1 MITRRKIMAKKL
13 FSVKS
18 KITAL
23 ALSVLLLIGTVPI
36 QVSAAQTS
44 SDVTLLNGMN
54 KDADIKFVE
63 FGNSDKQLA
72 VMLVDDKGEEAYF
85 RQLCQSIITDETS
98 VSIPR
103 SIKDDNTT
111 DLQPFVYSQSESPSK
126 NDIIITWTD
135 ADKKFDSNITAEEI
149 AGSMRISIAVMN
161 SESHDFPFGAYN
173 ISVGKNANE
182 GNNVCYYKSRVTK
195 LGDKILITWAVCKN
209 VENNNGCFSIEG
221 MYYNPT
227 DNTFSTD
234 TNEKDNNGKLLPM
247 SFVKNRNYIS
257 DYSVADINGKTAVL
271 FQEATEGTPRMAV
284 EMYTSVINP
293 EGTFPFTVKE
303 SDKNRDLNL
312 AVSNTVT
319 NLVPSGKYTSLVE
332 SSMPCLTY
340 YCNGNLYTV
349 SPANGTPEGWRTAP
363 FLDVS
368 ETGDTKYSFIIKNNV
383 VQYISAL
390 QLTPLK
396 TNLKEVTYGGKTYT
410 KTEDEKWI
418 DKDGKTAELYQH
430 DIRLYYKG
438 ADDNQMSLLPL
449 PLLDTDENFITC
461 MPSFVIDSKNRL
473 ATIWAYGKPSESYI
487 NLYHTIYSQEN
498 LLKANYRAVNEATA
512 RANALNKGDY
522 SDFSAV
528 ENAINS
534 VVYDK
539 TYKEQ
544 TTVNAYADAI
554 ENAINSLTLRSADY
568 TEVNAAISRAN
579 ELDENLYKD
588 FTAVENAI
596 NAVDRTKNFKEQTE
610 VDDMARAI
618 NDAIAALEYK
628 DADYS
633 ETDKA
638 IAKANALNP
647 DDYKDFSA
655 VDSAVNAVVRGKNI
669 TEQSEVDAMAKAI
682 EDAIAAL
689 QYKDADYTKVDVAI
703 AKANALKKDEYKDFS
718 GVEAAVNAVVRGKN
732 ITEQSE
738 VDAMAQAIEDAI
750 AALQYKDADYT
761 KVDAAITKANALKKD
776 EYKDFSAV
784 EAAVNAVVRGKKIT
798 EQSEVDKMAKAI
810 EDAIAALQY
819 KDADYTKVDAAIAKA
834 NALKKDDYKDFSG
847 VDTAVKAVIRG
858 KNITEQSEVDK
869 MAKAIEDAIAA
880 LKYKD
885 ADYTKV
891 DAAIAK
897 ADALNKNDY
906 KDFSGVEAAVKAVV
920 RGKNITEQ
928 SEVDKMAKTIE
939 DAIAALEK
947 KPASTKPGTSDKSPL
962 TGNTSNLAL
971 WISLL
976 LASGGATL
984 ATTVASRKKKYNR

>member
-1 MITRRKIMAKKL
+1 MAKKL

-135 ADKKFDSNITAEEI
+135 ADKKFDSNTTAEEI

-173 ISVGKNANE
+173 ISVGKGENANE

-209 VENNNGCFSIEG
+209 VENNNGFFSIEG

-227 DNTFSTD
+227 DNTFSTV
-234 TNEKDNNGKLLPM
+234 TNERDSNGNLLPM

-271 FQEATEGTPRMAV
+271 FQEATDGTRIAD
-284 EMYTSVINP
+284 EMYTAVMNP

-340 YCNGNLYTV
+340 YCNGNLYSV
-349 SPANGTPEGWRTAP
+349 SPTNSTPEGWRAAV

-368 ETGDTKYSFIIKNNV
+368 ETGDTKYSFVIKNSV

-410 KTEDEKWI
+410 KTEDGKWI

-487 NLYHTIYSQEN
+487 SLYHTIYSQEN
-498 LLKANYRAVNEATA
+498 LLKANYSAVNEATA
-512 RANALNKGDY
+512 RANALNKDDY

-544 TTVNAYADAI
+544 TTVNLYAQNI

-610 VDDMARAI
+610 VDDMAKSI

-628 DADYS
+628 DADYT

-655 VDSAVNAVVRGKNI
+655 VK
-669 TEQSEVDAMAKAI
+669 
-682 EDAIAAL
+682 
-689 QYKDADYTKVDVAI
+689 
-703 AKANALKKDEYKDFS
+703 
-718 GVEAAVNAVVRGKN
+718 AAVNAVVRGKN
-732 ITEQSE
+732 ITEQAE
-738 VDAMAQAIEDAI
+738 VNLMAE
-750 AALQYKDADYT
+750 
-761 KVDAAITKANALKKD
+761 
-776 EYKDFSAV
+776 
-784 EAAVNAVVRGKKIT
+784 
-798 EQSEVDKMAKAI
+798 
-810 EDAIAALQY
+810 
-819 KDADYTKVDAAIAKA
+819 
-834 NALKKDDYKDFSG
+834 
-847 VDTAVKAVIRG
+847 
-858 KNITEQSEVDK
+858 NI
-869 MAKAIEDAIAA
+869 
-880 LKYKD
+880 
-885 ADYTKV
+885 
-891 DAAIAK
+891 
-897 ADALNKNDY
+897 NN
-906 KDFSGVEAAVKAVV
+906 
-920 RGKNITEQ
+920 
-928 SEVDKMAKTIE
+928 
-939 DAIAALEK
+939 AIAALEK
-947 KPASTKPGTSDKSPL
+947 KPKPNNEKPEEKAEQKAETKANNIKKAQTKSPE
-962 TGNTSNLAL
+962 TGSSALAVSAL
-971 WISLL
+971 SITAGVFIL
-976 LASGGATL
+976 G
-984 ATTVASRKKKYNR
+984 RKKRKK

>member
-1 MITRRKIMAKKL
+1 MAKKL

-23 ALSVLLLIGTVPI
+23 ALCVLLLIGTVPI

-72 VMLVDDKGEEAYF
+72 VMLADDNGEEAYF
-85 RQLCQSIITDETS
+85 RQLCQSITDETS

-149 AGSMRISIAVMN
+149 AGSMRIGIAVMN
-161 SESHDFPFGAYN
+161 SKSHDFPFGAYN
-173 ISVGKNANE
+173 ISVGKNANG

-195 LGDKILITWAVCKN
+195 LGDKILVTWAVCKN
-209 VENNNGCFSIEG
+209 VENNNGFFSIEG

-227 DNTFSTD
+227 DNTFSTA
-234 TNEKDNNGKLLPM
+234 TNERDSNGKLLPM

-293 EGTFPFTVKE
+293 EGTYPFTVKE

-340 YCNGNLYTV
+340 YCNGNLYSV
-349 SPANGTPEGWRTAP
+349 SPANGTPEGWRATP

-368 ETGDTKYSFIIKNNV
+368 ETGDTKYSFIIKNSV

-430 DIRLYYKG
+430 DVRLYYKG

-487 NLYHTIYSQEN
+487 SLYHTIYSQEN
-498 LLKANYRAVNEATA
+498 LLKANYSAVNAATA
-512 RANALNKGDY
+512 RANALNKSDY

-579 ELDENLYKD
+579 EPDKNLYKD

-596 NAVDRTKNFKEQTE
+596 NAVDRTKNFKDQTE
-610 VDDMARAI
+610 VNDMARAI

-628 DADYS
+628 DADYT

-655 VDSAVNAVVRGKNI
+655 V
-669 TEQSEVDAMAKAI
+669 
-682 EDAIAAL
+682 
-689 QYKDADYTKVDVAI
+689 
-703 AKANALKKDEYKDFS
+703 
-718 GVEAAVNAVVRGKN
+718 EAAVNAVVRGKN
-732 ITEQSE
+732 ITEQAE
-738 VDAMAQAIEDAI
+738 VDLMAENI
-750 AALQYKDADYT
+750 
-761 KVDAAITKANALKKD
+761 N
-776 EYKDFSAV
+776 
-784 EAAVNAVVRGKKIT
+784 NAV
-798 EQSEVDKMAKAI
+798 
-810 EDAIAALQY
+810 
-819 KDADYTKVDAAIAKA
+819 
-834 NALKKDDYKDFSG
+834 
-847 VDTAVKAVIRG
+847 
-858 KNITEQSEVDK
+858 
-869 MAKAIEDAIAA
+869 
-880 LKYKD
+880 
-885 ADYTKV
+885 
-891 DAAIAK
+891 
-897 ADALNKNDY
+897 
-906 KDFSGVEAAVKAVV
+906 
-920 RGKNITEQ
+920 
-928 SEVDKMAKTIE
+928 
-939 DAIAALEK
+939 AALEK
-947 KPASTKPGTSDKSPL
+947 KPKPSNEKPKEKAEQKTDTKVNNIKKAQTKSPE
-962 TGNTSNLAL
+962 TGSSALAVSAL
-971 WISLL
+971 SITAGIFIL
-976 LASGGATL
+976 G
-984 ATTVASRKKKYNR
+984 RKKRKK

>member
-1 MITRRKIMAKKL
+1 MAKKL

-23 ALSVLLLIGTVPI
+23 ALCVLLLIGTVPI

-85 RQLCQSIITDETS
+85 RQLCQSITDETS

-135 ADKKFDSNITAEEI
+135 ADKKFDSKTTAEEI

-161 SESHDFPFGAYN
+161 SKIHDFPFGAYN
-173 ISVGKNANE
+173 ISVGKNANG

-209 VENNNGCFSIEG
+209 VENNNGFFSIEG

-227 DNTFSTD
+227 DNTFSTV
-234 TNEKDNNGKLLPM
+234 TNERDSNGNLLPM

-271 FQEATEGTPRMAV
+271 FQEATDGTRIAD
-284 EMYTSVINP
+284 EMYTAVMNP

-340 YCNGNLYTV
+340 YCNGNLYSV
-349 SPANGTPEGWRTAP
+349 SPASGTPEGWRAAV

-410 KTEDEKWI
+410 KTEDGKWI

-430 DIRLYYKG
+430 DVRLYYKG

-449 PLLDTDENFITC
+449 PLIDTDENFIAC

-487 NLYHTIYSQEN
+487 SLYHTIYSQED
-498 LLKANYRAVNEATA
+498 LQKANYSAVNEATA
-512 RANALNKGDY
+512 RANALNKDDY

-544 TTVNAYADAI
+544 TTVNLYAQNI

-628 DADYS
+628 DADYA

-655 VDSAVNAVVRGKNI
+655 V
-669 TEQSEVDAMAKAI
+669 
-682 EDAIAAL
+682 
-689 QYKDADYTKVDVAI
+689 
-703 AKANALKKDEYKDFS
+703 
-718 GVEAAVNAVVRGKN
+718 EAAVNAVVRGKN
-732 ITEQSE
+732 ITEQAE
-738 VDAMAQAIEDAI
+738 VDLM
-750 AALQYKDADYT
+750 
-761 KVDAAITKANALKKD
+761 
-776 EYKDFSAV
+776 
-784 EAAVNAVVRGKKIT
+784 T
-798 EQSEVDKMAKAI
+798 E
-810 EDAIAALQY
+810 
-819 KDADYTKVDAAIAKA
+819 
-834 NALKKDDYKDFSG
+834 
-847 VDTAVKAVIRG
+847 
-858 KNITEQSEVDK
+858 NI
-869 MAKAIEDAIAA
+869 
-880 LKYKD
+880 
-885 ADYTKV
+885 
-891 DAAIAK
+891 
-897 ADALNKNDY
+897 NN
-906 KDFSGVEAAVKAVV
+906 
-920 RGKNITEQ
+920 
-928 SEVDKMAKTIE
+928 
-939 DAIAALEK
+939 AIAALEK
-947 KPASTKPGTSDKSPL
+947 KPKPNNEKPEEKAEQKTDTKVNNIKKAQTKSPE
-962 TGNTSNLAL
+962 TGSSALAVSAL
-971 WISLL
+971 SITAGVFIL
-976 LASGGATL
+976 G
-984 ATTVASRKKKYNR
+984 RKKRKK

>member
-1 MITRRKIMAKKL
+1 MAKKL

-23 ALSVLLLIGTVPI
+23 ALCVLLLIGTVPI

-54 KDADIKFVE
+54 GDADIKFVE

-135 ADKKFDSNITAEEI
+135 TDKKFDSNTTAEEI

-234 TNEKDNNGKLLPM
+234 TNGKDYNGDLIPM

-257 DYSVADINGKTAVL
+257 DYSVAEINGKTAVL
-271 FQEATEGTPRMAV
+271 FQEATDGTRIAKEMHTAV
-284 EMYTSVINP
+284 MNP
-293 EGTFPFTVKE
+293 NSTYPFTVKE

-312 AVSNTVT
+312 AVSGTVT

-332 SSMPCLTY
+332 SSMPCLSY
-340 YCNGNLYTV
+340 YCNGNLYSV
-349 SPANGTPEGWRTAP
+349 SPASGTPEGWRAAV

-368 ETGDTKYSFIIKNNV
+368 ETGDTKYSFIIKDNV

-396 TNLKEVTYGGKTYT
+396 TNLKEVTYGGETYS
-410 KTEDEKWI
+410 KTEDGKWI

-430 DIRLYYKG
+430 DVRLYYKG
-438 ADDNQMSLLPL
+438 ADENQMSLLPL

-487 NLYHTIYSQEN
+487 SLYYTMYSQEN
-498 LLKANYRAVNEATA
+498 LLKANYSAVNEATA
-512 RANALNKGDY
+512 RANALNKDDY

-544 TTVNAYADAI
+544 TTVNLYAQNI

-568 TEVNAAISRAN
+568 TEVNDAISRAN
-579 ELDENLYKD
+579 ELDKNLYKD

-618 NDAIAALEYK
+618 NDAIAALKYK
-628 DADYS
+628 DADYT
-633 ETDKA
+633 ETDEA

-655 VDSAVNAVVRGKNI
+655 V
-669 TEQSEVDAMAKAI
+669 
-682 EDAIAAL
+682 
-689 QYKDADYTKVDVAI
+689 
-703 AKANALKKDEYKDFS
+703 
-718 GVEAAVNAVVRGKN
+718 EAAVNAVVRGKN
-732 ITEQSE
+732 ITEQAE
-738 VDAMAQAIEDAI
+738 VDLMAENINNAVT
-750 AALQYKDADYT
+750 ALEYKDADYT
-761 KVDAAITKANALKKD
+761 ETDKAIAKANALD
-776 EYKDFSAV
+776 PDDYKDFSAV
-784 EAAVNAVVRGKKIT
+784 EAAVNAVVRGK
-798 EQSEVDKMAKAI
+798 
-810 EDAIAALQY
+810 
-819 KDADYTKVDAAIAKA
+819 
-834 NALKKDDYKDFSG
+834 
-847 VDTAVKAVIRG
+847 
-858 KNITEQSEVDK
+858 NITEQAEVNL
-869 MAKAIEDAIAA
+869 MAENI
-880 LKYKD
+880 
-885 ADYTKV
+885 
-891 DAAIAK
+891 
-897 ADALNKNDY
+897 NN
-906 KDFSGVEAAVKAVV
+906 AV
-920 RGKNITEQ
+920 
-928 SEVDKMAKTIE
+928 
-939 DAIAALEK
+939 AALEK
-947 KPASTKPGTSDKSPL
+947 KPKPSNEKSEEKTEQKTETKINNSKKAQTKSPE
-962 TGNTSNLAL
+962 TGSSALAMSAL
-971 WISLL
+971 SITAGIFIL
-976 LASGGATL
+976 G
-984 ATTVASRKKKYNR
+984 RKKRRN

>member
-1 MITRRKIMAKKL
+1 MAKKL

-72 VMLVDDKGEEAYF
+72 VMLMYDYEEDISF
-85 RQLCQSIITDETS
+85 RQLCQSITDGTR

-135 ADKKFDSNITAEEI
+135 ADKKFDSKTTAEEI
-149 AGSMRISIAVMN
+149 AGSMRIGIAVMN
-161 SESHDFPFGAYN
+161 SGSHDFPFDAYN

-257 DYSVADINGKTAVL
+257 DYSVAEINGKTAVL
-271 FQEATEGTPRMAV
+271 FQEATDGTRIAD
-284 EMYTSVINP
+284 EMYTAVMNP

-332 SSMPCLTY
+332 SSMPCLSY

-349 SPANGTPEGWRTAP
+349 SPASDTPEGWRAAV

-368 ETGDTKYSFIIKNNV
+368 ETGDTKYSFIIKNSV

-410 KTEDEKWI
+410 KTDDGKWT

-487 NLYHTIYSQEN
+487 SLYHTIYSQEN
-498 LLKANYRAVNEATA
+498 LQKANYSAVNEATA

-544 TTVNAYADAI
+544 TTVNLYAQNI
-554 ENAINSLTLRSADY
+554 ESAINSLTLRSADY
-568 TEVNAAISRAN
+568 TAVNAAISRAN

-628 DADYS
+628 DADYT

-655 VDSAVNAVVRGKNI
+655 V
-669 TEQSEVDAMAKAI
+669 
-682 EDAIAAL
+682 
-689 QYKDADYTKVDVAI
+689 
-703 AKANALKKDEYKDFS
+703 
-718 GVEAAVNAVVRGKN
+718 EAAVNAVVRSKN
-732 ITEQSE
+732 ITEQAE
-738 VDAMAQAIEDAI
+738 VDLMAENINNAV
-750 AALQYKDADYT
+750 AALEYKDADYT
-761 KVDAAITKANALKKD
+761 ETDKAIAKANALNPD
-776 EYKDFSAV
+776 DYKDFSAV
-784 EAAVNAVVRGKKIT
+784 EAAVNAVVRGK
-798 EQSEVDKMAKAI
+798 
-810 EDAIAALQY
+810 
-819 KDADYTKVDAAIAKA
+819 
-834 NALKKDDYKDFSG
+834 
-847 VDTAVKAVIRG
+847 
-858 KNITEQSEVDK
+858 NITEQAEVDL
-869 MAKAIEDAIAA
+869 MAE
-880 LKYKD
+880 
-885 ADYTKV
+885 
-891 DAAIAK
+891 
-897 ADALNKNDY
+897 
-906 KDFSGVEAAVKAVV
+906 
-920 RGKNITEQ
+920 NINN
-928 SEVDKMAKTIE
+928 AF
-939 DAIAALEK
+939 AALEK
-947 KPASTKPGTSDKSPL
+947 KPKPSNEKPEEKAEQRTETKINNSKKAQTKSPE
-962 TGNTSNLAL
+962 TGSSALAVSAL
-971 WISLL
+971 SITAGVFIL
-976 LASGGATL
+976 G
-984 ATTVASRKKKYNR
+984 RKKRKK

>member
-1 MITRRKIMAKKL
+1 MAKKL

>member
-1 MITRRKIMAKKL
+1 MAKKL

-738 VDAMAQAIEDAI
+738 VDAMAKTIEDAI

-761 KVDAAITKANALKKD
+761 KVDAAIAKANALNKD
-776 EYKDFSAV
+776 NYKDFSAV

>member
-1 MITRRKIMAKKL
+1 MAKKL

-23 ALSVLLLIGTVPI
+23 VLSVLLLIGTVPI

-44 SDVTLLNGMN
+44 SNVVLRNGMN
-54 KDADIKFVE
+54 EDADIKFVE
-63 FGNSDKQLA
+63 LGNTDKQLA
-72 VMLVDDKGEEAYF
+72 VMLMDYGNGPKYF
-85 RQLCQSIITDETS
+85 RQLFYSISNGTTVS
-98 VSIPR
+98 VPR
-103 SIKDDNTT
+103 SIKDDDTT

-135 ADKKFDSNITAEEI
+135 TDKEFDSNTTAEEI
-149 AGSMRISIAVMN
+149 AGSMRIGIAVMN
-161 SESHDFPFGAYN
+161 SESHEMPFGAYN
-173 ISVGKNANE
+173 ISVGKGENENATE
-182 GNNVCYYKSRVTK
+182 SNNVCYYKSRVTK

-209 VENNNGCFSIEG
+209 VANNNGFFSIEG

-227 DNTFSTD
+227 DGTISTD
-234 TNEKDNNGKLLPM
+234 TNETDDNGKLIPM

-257 DYSVADINGKTAVL
+257 DYSVGDVNGKTAVL
-271 FQEATEGTPRMAV
+271 FQEATDGTRIAD
-284 EMYTSVINP
+284 EMYIAVMNSNS
-293 EGTFPFTVKE
+293 TFPFTVKE
-303 SDKNRDLNL
+303 SDKNKDLNL
-312 AVSNTVT
+312 AVSGTVT

-332 SSMPCLTY
+332 SSMPCLSY

-410 KTEDEKWI
+410 KTEDGKWI
-418 DKDGKTAELYQH
+418 DEDGKAAELYQH
-430 DIRLYYKG
+430 DIRLYCKG
-438 ADDNQMSLLPL
+438 ADENHMSLLPL
-449 PLLDTDENFITC
+449 PLLDTDENFFTC

-473 ATIWAYGKPSESYI
+473 STVWAYGKPSESYI
-487 NLYHTIYSQEN
+487 SLYYTMYSQEN
-498 LLKANYRAVNEATA
+498 LQKANYSAVNKATA
-512 RANALNKGDY
+512 RANALNKDDY
-522 SDFSAV
+522 TDFSAV

-544 TTVNAYADAI
+544 TAVNLYAQNI

-568 TEVNAAISRAN
+568 TEVNDAISRAN

-628 DADYS
+628 DADYT

-655 VDSAVNAVVRGKNI
+655 VEAAVNAVVRGKNI
-669 TEQSEVDAMAKAI
+669 TEQAEVDLMAKNINNAV
-682 EDAIAAL
+682 AAL
-689 QYKDADYTKVDVAI
+689 EYKDADYTETDEAI
-703 AKANALKKDEYKDFS
+703 AKANALNPDDYKDFS
-718 GVEAAVNAVVRGKN
+718 AVEAAVNAVVRGKN

-738 VDAMAQAIEDAI
+738 VNLMAENI
-750 AALQYKDADYT
+750 
-761 KVDAAITKANALKKD
+761 N
-776 EYKDFSAV
+776 
-784 EAAVNAVVRGKKIT
+784 NAV
-798 EQSEVDKMAKAI
+798 
-810 EDAIAALQY
+810 
-819 KDADYTKVDAAIAKA
+819 
-834 NALKKDDYKDFSG
+834 
-847 VDTAVKAVIRG
+847 
-858 KNITEQSEVDK
+858 
-869 MAKAIEDAIAA
+869 
-880 LKYKD
+880 
-885 ADYTKV
+885 
-891 DAAIAK
+891 
-897 ADALNKNDY
+897 
-906 KDFSGVEAAVKAVV
+906 
-920 RGKNITEQ
+920 
-928 SEVDKMAKTIE
+928 
-939 DAIAALEK
+939 AALEK
-947 KPASTKPGTSDKSPL
+947 KPKPSNEKPKDKAEQKTDTKVNNSKKAQTKSPE
-962 TGNTSNLAL
+962 TGSSALAVSAL
-971 WISLL
+971 SITAGVFIL
-976 LASGGATL
+976 G
-984 ATTVASRKKKYNR
+984 RKKRKN

>member
-1 MITRRKIMAKKL
+1 MAKKL

-23 ALSVLLLIGTVPI
+23 ALCVLLLIGTVPI

-54 KDADIKFVE
+54 EDADIKFVE
-63 FGNSDKQLA
+63 LGNTDKQLA
-72 VMLVDDKGEEAYF
+72 VMLMDYGNGPEYF
-85 RQLCQSIITDETS
+85 RQLFYSISNGIT
-98 VSIPR
+98 VSLPR

-135 ADKKFDSNITAEEI
+135 TDKKFDSNTTAEEI

-271 FQEATEGTPRMAV
+271 FQETTDGTPRMAV
-284 EMYTSVINP
+284 EMYTAVMNP

-332 SSMPCLTY
+332 SSMPCLSY
-340 YCNGNLYTV
+340 YCNGNLYSV
-349 SPANGTPEGWRTAP
+349 SPTNGTPEGWRAAP

-368 ETGDTKYSFIIKNNV
+368 ETGDTKYSFIIKNSV

-396 TNLKEVTYGGKTYT
+396 TNLREVTYGGKTYT
-410 KTEDEKWI
+410 KTEDGKWI

-430 DIRLYYKG
+430 DVRLYYKG

-487 NLYHTIYSQEN
+487 SLYHTIYSQED
-498 LLKANYRAVNEATA
+498 LQKANYSAVNEATA

-522 SDFSAV
+522 SDFSEV

-596 NAVDRTKNFKEQTE
+596 NAVDRTKNFKEQAE

-618 NDAIAALEYK
+618 NDAISALEYK
-628 DADYS
+628 DADYA

-655 VDSAVNAVVRGKNI
+655 V
-669 TEQSEVDAMAKAI
+669 
-682 EDAIAAL
+682 
-689 QYKDADYTKVDVAI
+689 
-703 AKANALKKDEYKDFS
+703 
-718 GVEAAVNAVVRGKN
+718 EAAVNAVVRGKN
-732 ITEQSE
+732 ITEQAE
-738 VDAMAQAIEDAI
+738 VDLIAENINNAV
-750 AALQYKDADYT
+750 AALEYKDADYT
-761 KVDAAITKANALKKD
+761 ETDKAIAKANALNPD
-776 EYKDFSAV
+776 DYKDFSAV
-784 EAAVNAVVRGKKIT
+784 EAAVNAVVRGK
-798 EQSEVDKMAKAI
+798 
-810 EDAIAALQY
+810 
-819 KDADYTKVDAAIAKA
+819 
-834 NALKKDDYKDFSG
+834 
-847 VDTAVKAVIRG
+847 
-858 KNITEQSEVDK
+858 NITEQAEVDL
-869 MAKAIEDAIAA
+869 MAENI
-880 LKYKD
+880 
-885 ADYTKV
+885 
-891 DAAIAK
+891 
-897 ADALNKNDY
+897 NN
-906 KDFSGVEAAVKAVV
+906 AV
-920 RGKNITEQ
+920 
-928 SEVDKMAKTIE
+928 
-939 DAIAALEK
+939 AALEK
-947 KPASTKPGTSDKSPL
+947 KPKPSNEKSEEKAEQKADTKVNNSKKAQTKSPE
-962 TGNTSNLAL
+962 TGSSALAVSAL
-971 WISLL
+971 SITAGVFIL
-976 LASGGATL
+976 G
-984 ATTVASRKKKYNR
+984 RKKRKK

>member
-1 MITRRKIMAKKL
+1 MAKKL

-23 ALSVLLLIGTVPI
+23 ALCVLLLIGTVPI

-54 KDADIKFVE
+54 GDADIKFVE

-135 ADKKFDSNITAEEI
+135 ADKKFDSKTTAEEI

-271 FQEATEGTPRMAV
+271 FQEATDGTPRMAV

-293 EGTFPFTVKE
+293 EGTYPFTVKE

-332 SSMPCLTY
+332 SSMPCLSY

-349 SPANGTPEGWRTAP
+349 SPANSTPEGWRAAP

-410 KTEDEKWI
+410 KTDDGKWI

-430 DIRLYYKG
+430 DVRLYYKG

-487 NLYHTIYSQEN
+487 SLYHTIYSQEN
-498 LLKANYRAVNEATA
+498 LQKANYSAVNEATA

-579 ELDENLYKD
+579 EPDKNLYKD

-596 NAVDRTKNFKEQTE
+596 NAVDRTKNFKEQSE

-628 DADYS
+628 DADYT

-655 VDSAVNAVVRGKNI
+655 V
-669 TEQSEVDAMAKAI
+669 
-682 EDAIAAL
+682 
-689 QYKDADYTKVDVAI
+689 
-703 AKANALKKDEYKDFS
+703 
-718 GVEAAVNAVVRGKN
+718 EAAVNAVVRGKN
-732 ITEQSE
+732 ITEQAE
-738 VDAMAQAIEDAI
+738 VDLMAENINNAV
-750 AALQYKDADYT
+750 AALEYKDADYAET
-761 KVDAAITKANALKKD
+761 DKAIAKANALNPD
-776 EYKDFSAV
+776 DYKDFSAV
-784 EAAVNAVVRGKKIT
+784 EAAVNAVVRGK
-798 EQSEVDKMAKAI
+798 
-810 EDAIAALQY
+810 
-819 KDADYTKVDAAIAKA
+819 
-834 NALKKDDYKDFSG
+834 
-847 VDTAVKAVIRG
+847 
-858 KNITEQSEVDK
+858 NITEQAEVDL
-869 MAKAIEDAIAA
+869 MAENI
-880 LKYKD
+880 
-885 ADYTKV
+885 
-891 DAAIAK
+891 
-897 ADALNKNDY
+897 NN
-906 KDFSGVEAAVKAVV
+906 AV
-920 RGKNITEQ
+920 
-928 SEVDKMAKTIE
+928 
-939 DAIAALEK
+939 AALEK
-947 KPASTKPGTSDKSPL
+947 KPKPSNEKPEEKAEQKTDTKVNSIKKAQTKSPE
-962 TGNTSNLAL
+962 TGSSALAVSAL
-971 WISLL
+971 SITAGVFIL
-976 LASGGATL
+976 G
-984 ATTVASRKKKYNR
+984 RKKRKK

>member
-1 MITRRKIMAKKL
+1 MAKKL

-23 ALSVLLLIGTVPI
+23 ALCVLLLIGTVPI

-54 KDADIKFVE
+54 GDADIKFVE

-135 ADKKFDSNITAEEI
+135 ADKKFDSKTTAEEI

-234 TNEKDNNGKLLPM
+234 TNKKDDNGKLIPM
-247 SFVKNRNYIS
+247 SFVENRNCIL
-257 DYSVADINGKTAVL
+257 DYSVADINGKIAVL
-271 FQEATEGTPRMAV
+271 FQEEADGYTRIAEEMHTAV
-284 EMYTSVINP
+284 MNP
-293 EGTFPFTVKE
+293 DSTYPFTVKE
-303 SDKNRDLNL
+303 SDKYRNLNL
-312 AVSNTVT
+312 AVSGTVT
-319 NLVPSGKYTSLVE
+319 NLVPSGEYTSLVE
-332 SSMPCLTY
+332 SSMPCLSY
-340 YCNGNLYTV
+340 YYKNHLYSV
-349 SPANGTPEGWRTAP
+349 SPASGTPEGWRTAP

-368 ETGDTKYSFIIKNNV
+368 ETGDTKYSFIIKNSV

-396 TNLKEVTYGGKTYT
+396 TNLKEVTYGGKIYT
-410 KTEDEKWI
+410 KTEDGKWI

-487 NLYHTIYSQEN
+487 SLYHTIYSQED
-498 LLKANYRAVNEATA
+498 LQKANYSAVNEAIA
-512 RANALNKGDY
+512 RANALNKDDY

-544 TTVNAYADAI
+544 ATVNLYAQNI

-628 DADYS
+628 DADYT
-633 ETDKA
+633 ETDKAIAKANALKPDDYKDFSAVEAAVNAVVRGKNITEQAEVDLMAENINNAVAALKYKDADYTETDEA

-655 VDSAVNAVVRGKNI
+655 V
-669 TEQSEVDAMAKAI
+669 
-682 EDAIAAL
+682 
-689 QYKDADYTKVDVAI
+689 
-703 AKANALKKDEYKDFS
+703 
-718 GVEAAVNAVVRGKN
+718 EAAVNAVVRGKN
-732 ITEQSE
+732 ITEQAE
-738 VDAMAQAIEDAI
+738 VDLMAENI
-750 AALQYKDADYT
+750 
-761 KVDAAITKANALKKD
+761 N
-776 EYKDFSAV
+776 
-784 EAAVNAVVRGKKIT
+784 NAV
-798 EQSEVDKMAKAI
+798 
-810 EDAIAALQY
+810 
-819 KDADYTKVDAAIAKA
+819 
-834 NALKKDDYKDFSG
+834 
-847 VDTAVKAVIRG
+847 
-858 KNITEQSEVDK
+858 
-869 MAKAIEDAIAA
+869 
-880 LKYKD
+880 
-885 ADYTKV
+885 
-891 DAAIAK
+891 
-897 ADALNKNDY
+897 
-906 KDFSGVEAAVKAVV
+906 
-920 RGKNITEQ
+920 
-928 SEVDKMAKTIE
+928 
-939 DAIAALEK
+939 AALEK
-947 KPASTKPGTSDKSPL
+947 KPQPSNENSEEKTGQKTETKINNSKKTQTKSPE
-962 TGNTSNLAL
+962 TGSSALAMSAL
-971 WISLL
+971 SITAGIFIL
-976 LASGGATL
+976 G
-984 ATTVASRKKKYNR
+984 RKKRRD

>member
-1 MITRRKIMAKKL
+1 MAKKL

-23 ALSVLLLIGTVPI
+23 ILSVLLLIGTVPI

-44 SDVTLLNGMN
+44 SNVVLRNGMN
-54 KDADIKFVE
+54 EDADIKFVE
-63 FGNSDKQLA
+63 LGNTDKQLA
-72 VMLVDDKGEEAYF
+72 VMLMDYGNGPKYF
-85 RQLCQSIITDETS
+85 RQLFYSISNGTTVS
-98 VSIPR
+98 VPR
-103 SIKDDNTT
+103 SIKDDDTT

-135 ADKKFDSNITAEEI
+135 TDKEFDSNTSPEKI
-149 AGSMRISIAVMN
+149 ASSMRISIAVMN
-161 SESHDFPFGAYN
+161 SESLDFPFGAYN
-173 ISVGKNANE
+173 ISIGKGENDNATE
-182 GNNVCYYKSRVTK
+182 SDYFCYYKSRVTK

-209 VENNNGCFSIEG
+209 VENNDGFFSIQG

-234 TNEKDNNGKLLPM
+234 TNGKDYNGDLIPM
-247 SFVKNRNYIS
+247 SFVKNRNCIS
-257 DYSVADINGKTAVL
+257 DYSVAEINGKTAVL
-271 FQEATEGTPRMAV
+271 FQEATDGTRIAD
-284 EMYTSVINP
+284 EMYTAVMNP

-312 AVSNTVT
+312 AVSGTVT

-332 SSMPCLTY
+332 SSMPCLSY
-340 YCNGNLYTV
+340 YCNGNLYSV
-349 SPANGTPEGWRTAP
+349 SPASGTPEGWRAAP

-368 ETGDTKYSFIIKNNV
+368 ETGDTKYSFIIKNSI

-410 KTEDEKWI
+410 KTEDGKWT
-418 DKDGKTAELYQH
+418 DKGGKSAELYQH
-430 DIRLYYKG
+430 DVRLYYKG

-487 NLYHTIYSQEN
+487 SLYHTIYSQEN
-498 LLKANYRAVNEATA
+498 LQKANYRAVNEATA

-568 TEVNAAISRAN
+568 TEVNTAISRAN

-628 DADYS
+628 DADYTETDKAIAKANALNPDNYKDFS
-633 ETDKA
+633 DVEAAVNAVVRGKNITEQAEVDLMAENINNAVAALEYKDADYTETDKA

-655 VDSAVNAVVRGKNI
+655 V
-669 TEQSEVDAMAKAI
+669 
-682 EDAIAAL
+682 
-689 QYKDADYTKVDVAI
+689 
-703 AKANALKKDEYKDFS
+703 
-718 GVEAAVNAVVRGKN
+718 EAAVNAVVRGKN
-732 ITEQSE
+732 ITEQAE
-738 VDAMAQAIEDAI
+738 VDLMAENI
-750 AALQYKDADYT
+750 
-761 KVDAAITKANALKKD
+761 N
-776 EYKDFSAV
+776 
-784 EAAVNAVVRGKKIT
+784 NAV
-798 EQSEVDKMAKAI
+798 
-810 EDAIAALQY
+810 
-819 KDADYTKVDAAIAKA
+819 
-834 NALKKDDYKDFSG
+834 
-847 VDTAVKAVIRG
+847 
-858 KNITEQSEVDK
+858 
-869 MAKAIEDAIAA
+869 
-880 LKYKD
+880 
-885 ADYTKV
+885 
-891 DAAIAK
+891 
-897 ADALNKNDY
+897 
-906 KDFSGVEAAVKAVV
+906 
-920 RGKNITEQ
+920 
-928 SEVDKMAKTIE
+928 
-939 DAIAALEK
+939 AALEK
-947 KPASTKPGTSDKSPL
+947 KPKPNNEKPEEKAEQKTDTKVNNSKKAQTKSPE
-962 TGNTSNLAL
+962 TGSSALAVSAL
-971 WISLL
+971 SITAGVFIL
-976 LASGGATL
+976 G
-984 ATTVASRKKKYNR
+984 RKKRRD